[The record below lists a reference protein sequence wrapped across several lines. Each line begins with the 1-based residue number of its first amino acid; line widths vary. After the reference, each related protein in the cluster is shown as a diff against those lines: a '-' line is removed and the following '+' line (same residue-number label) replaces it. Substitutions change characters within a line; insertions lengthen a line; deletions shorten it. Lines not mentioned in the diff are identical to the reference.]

1 MSSLNPYDEA
11 QGRRRYRKTRFVCIS
26 DTHNQTLKLPKG
38 DILIHAGDLTNQG
51 SFTELSKTVQWLE
64 KADFEAKIVIAGNHD
79 VTLDKT
85 FYAEFGTYFHNQT
98 PQSPEACINLL
109 TSSSTITYLDHSS
122 ATIIMDKHPSLKTRF
137 TVFGSPY
144 SPKIGMWAFG
154 YDKTHPDGPTETEP
168 GTASG
173 LSTAESLWSEIPLD
187 TDIVVTHTPPYTHC
201 DESTSKR
208 RAFGCEDL
216 RRALWRVRPKLAV
229 CGHVHEGRG
238 AETVRWDVL
247 GASGAPYTE
256 LGVERWEDPGAGQ
269 GNNKMSLVDLTS
281 RGGKRPL
288 DSHDDPATGRGVP
301 ESSRGKGSGPCEH
314 FADTTTAATTTATA
328 LPGFGTRGVGG
339 NPNVSVRCDRAALC
353 CRMGRRETCVVNCAI
368 AATNWPHTRGKKFNK
383 PIVVDLDLPILEGD

>member
-1 MSSLNPYDEA
+1 MSSLSPYDEA
-11 QGRRRYRKTRFVCIS
+11 QGRRRYRKTRF
-26 DTHNQTLKLPKG
+26 
-38 DILIHAGDLTNQG
+38 
-51 SFTELSKTVQWLE
+51 LSKTVQWIE

-109 TSSSTITYLDHSS
+109 NSSSTITYLDHSS
-122 ATIIMDKHPSLKTRF
+122 ATIIMDKHPSLRTRF

-154 YDKTHPDGPTETEP
+154 YDRTHPDGPTETEP

-173 LSTAESLWSEIPLD
+173 ILTAESLWSEIPLD

-269 GNNKMSLVDLTS
+269 ANNKMSLVDLTS

-288 DSHDDPATGRGVP
+288 DNHDDPAAGRGVH
-301 ESSRGKGSGPCEH
+301 ESSRGKGSGPCGH
-314 FADTTTAATTTATA
+314 FVDTTTTATSMAEATA
-328 LPGFGTRGVGG
+328 LQGFGTRGVGG
-339 NPNVSVRCDRAALC
+339 NPNLSVRCDRAALC

-368 AATNWPHTRGKKFNK
+368 AATNWPHTGGKKFNK
-383 PIVVDLDLPILEGD
+383 PIVVDLDLPVLDDD